1 MIVSLFP
8 TVRAAVIVRESKM
21 KKALIA
27 MSGGVDSSLAA
38 KLMKDNGFD
47 CIGCT
52 MKLYNNEDAGIER
65 SRTCCS
71 LDDVEDARSV
81 AYKLGMPF
89 YVFNFTDAFRNTVI
103 RKFVESY
110 ENGVTPNPCID
121 CNRYMKFE
129 KLYERARILGCDYIV
144 TGHYA
149 RIEKIGDKGD
159 KFVLK
164 KALDETKDQSYVLY
178 SLTQEQL
185 AHTMFP
191 LGNMRKTEVRRIAE
205 ESGFVNADKP
215 DSQDICFVPDGDY
228 ASVIELHT
236 GKKAISGNF
245 VDKQGNILGRNKG
258 VIHYTIGQRKGLGI
272 SSAESLYVCGICPKS
287 GDVVLGGN
295 DDLFSREADVSDFNW
310 ISGEVPVDEFRCKAK
325 IRYRQAEQWATVIPG
340 GEDTVHII
348 FDEPQR
354 AITPGQAAVLYDGD
368 TVLGGGTIM

>member
-1 MIVSLFP
+1 
-8 TVRAAVIVRESKM
+8 M

-38 KLMKDNGFD
+38 KLMKDRGFD

-52 MKLYNNEDAGIER
+52 MKLYHNEDAGIER

-89 YVFNFTDAFRNTVI
+89 YVFNFIDAFRDTVI
-103 RKFVESY
+103 QKFIESY
-110 ENGVTPNPCID
+110 EKGITPNPCID
-121 CNRYMKFE
+121 CNRYMKFD
-129 KLYERARILGCDYIV
+129 KLYERSKILGCDYIV

-149 RIEKIGDKGD
+149 RIEYNGERYL
-159 KFVLK
+159 LK

-178 SLTQEQL
+178 SITQEQL

-191 LGNMRKTEVRRIAE
+191 LGSMRKTEVRAIAD

-215 DSQDICFVPDGDY
+215 DSQDICFVPNGNY
-228 ASVIELHT
+228 ASVIELQT
-236 GKKAISGNF
+236 GKQSPQGNF
-245 VDKQGNILGRNKG
+245 VDKHGNILGRHKG

-272 SSAESLYVCGICPKS
+272 SSAEPLYVCDICPKS
-287 GDVVLGGN
+287 GNVVLGSN
-295 DDLFSREADVSDFNW
+295 DDLFSREADVADFNW
-310 ISGEVPVDEFRCKAK
+310 ISGLIPQMEFRCKAK
-325 IRYRQAEQWATVIPG
+325 IRYRQIEQWATIIPT
-340 GEDTVHII
+340 GEDTVHIT

-368 TVLGGGTIM
+368 IVLGGGTIK